1 MAVFLISLVLIL
13 LLFNDSLGF
22 LPTVPQQIGRT
33 ILWDVII
40 VSAPTI
46 FLLVPGLWRNI
57 CPVGLLSVL
66 PNRWGISREKK
77 PSHKTQGILLYTG
90 LFVLIAL
97 IPLRHI
103 FHNGFIEASL
113 MLTVGLAAFISGMA
127 YEGKAGFCVG
137 LCPLLHVEKLYGMK
151 PLTSF
156 ENILCK
162 QCSHCVAPCP
172 DLMKNDGFSNF
183 AKFKIMERV
192 IVGGFPGFVWG
203 WFQVPD
209 YTNPIEWGNILYA
222 YIVPLSG
229 LVLSIIIY
237 ELLRKVVEAENFITI
252 QLTFSFYCNYSL
264 LLVQTTRDIY
274 CQHHRSTVV
283 ICSARRHNHI
293 FGWWFLLRTN
303 KKRAWQYLVNQ
314 N

>member
-1 MAVFLISLVLIL
+1 M
-13 LLFNDSLGF
+13 
-22 LPTVPQQIGRT
+22 
-33 ILWDVII
+33 
-40 VSAPTI
+40 
-46 FLLVPGLWRNI
+46 
-57 CPVGLLSVL
+57 GLLSVL

-252 QLTFSFYCNYSL
+252 QLTFSFIAITVYYWYRLPEIFIVNTTDQL
-264 LLVQTTRDIY
+264 LLFALRGATITF
-274 CQHHRSTVV
+274 
-283 ICSARRHNHI
+283 